1 MKLLT
6 FKLFIIGAFLVA
18 SGCQESDVSPA
29 ARGMLVPKTVDQDP
43 ALPQLHINGTRLHV
57 ESYGNPSNP
66 MIVVLHGGPGG
77 DFRSMLKCKAFASDG
92 YHVVFYDQRG
102 SGLSQRHQKGIYNM
116 AVMVND
122 LQAIIRHHR
131 QAPDQKVFLLG
142 QSWGAM
148 LATAYINEY
157 PAEISGAILS
167 EPGGFN
173 WEDVSEYI
181 SRSREAN
188 PLSEQMNDVF
198 YIDQFI
204 TGKPDEH
211 ELLDY
216 KMALTTV
223 HENADGN
230 PLGNGGSNPFWRFG
244 AIVQARLM
252 EIGRDEGFQFSTH
265 VHQFNSPV
273 LFLYSELNRA
283 YGEQYARKVSS
294 VYPHVELKMIRNS
307 GHEIPWF
314 GWEEYYPTV
323 LNYLNALK

>member
-1 MKLLT
+1 
-6 FKLFIIGAFLVA
+6 
-18 SGCQESDVSPA
+18 
-29 ARGMLVPKTVDQDP
+29 
-43 ALPQLHINGTRLHV
+43 
-57 ESYGNPSNP
+57 
-66 MIVVLHGGPGG
+66 
-77 DFRSMLKCKAFASDG
+77 
-92 YHVVFYDQRG
+92 
-102 SGLSQRHQKGIYNM
+102 
-116 AVMVND
+116 
-122 LQAIIRHHR
+122 
-131 QAPDQKVFLLG
+131 
-142 QSWGAM
+142 
-148 LATAYINEY
+148 
-157 PAEISGAILS
+157 
-167 EPGGFN
+167 
-173 WEDVSEYI
+173 
-181 SRSREAN
+181 
-188 PLSEQMNDVF
+188 MNDVF